1 MTEDNGLL
9 LARAASGD
17 QRAWDALVTRYN
29 GMLWSI
35 ACSFR
40 LGVADAADA
49 VQNTWLKLVERLDH
63 IAEPDRLGSW
73 LATTARRECLQ
84 LLRRTSRE
92 RPAATATWLAGLP
105 DGTAPVDTGILLE
118 ERDAALWNAVG
129 FLPERCQQLLR
140 VLMAAP
146 PPTYRDVA
154 AALDMPMGT
163 IGPSRQRCLEQ
174 LRKVLAAQGLLT
186 GSGGLREEP

>member
-1 MTEDNGLL
+1 
-9 LARAASGD
+9 
-17 QRAWDALVTRYN
+17 
-29 GMLWSI
+29 MLWSI